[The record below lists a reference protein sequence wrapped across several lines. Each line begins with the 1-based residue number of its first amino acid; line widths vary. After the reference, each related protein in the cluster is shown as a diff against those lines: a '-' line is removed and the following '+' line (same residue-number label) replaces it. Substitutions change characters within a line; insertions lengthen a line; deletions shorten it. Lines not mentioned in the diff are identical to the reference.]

1 MTGAADAAAMEARG
15 KLQEIAAQTLGG
27 KAEQYEVGGER
38 VVHKGGG
45 ASMTL
50 AHAAQRAIELGGV
63 YDGHEPPKNVNKMT
77 QASVAALAGE
87 GAGGRARRRYTPGGN
102 RPYYVVVI
110 GV

>member
-1 MTGAADAAAMEARG
+1 MTGAAHAVAMEARG

-27 KAEQYEVGGER
+27 KPEQYEVGGER

-77 QASVAALAGE
+77 QASVAALARQGLV
-87 GAGGRARRRYTPGGN
+87 AAARAKYPRH
-102 RPYYVVVI
+102 
-110 GV
+110 

>member
-1 MTGAADAAAMEARG
+1 MTGAAHAVAMEARG

-27 KAEQYEVGGER
+27 KPEQYEVGGER

-77 QASVAALAGE
+77 QASVAALAGP
-87 GAGGRARRRYTPGGN
+87 GVGSGGRWNNP
-102 RPYYVVVI
+102 P
-110 GV
+110 